1 MANTSIY
8 AAFERLWQ
16 HVVAALGNKADT
28 SYVDTKLE
36 EITPS
41 PWTLHEETG
50 CFYRQINEG
59 NNHDIE
65 WLNPPMSEPYS
76 FTRNGDGTAIVVGE
90 YRTAERFGGKPVYTC
105 IIDTGASVSSNSST
119 KEFVSDEF
127 RQVPILIRDEGFAIK
142 QTGLEGRHL
151 PYMETPSVYWSVH
164 AERDTS
170 NNKRVKIF
178 ERSHYART
186 GWKTFVQIWYTY
198 ETPFNI
204 T

>member
-28 SYVDTKLE
+28 SYVDTKLAD
-36 EITPS
+36 IN
-41 PWTLHEETG
+41 PWTLDENG
-50 CFYRQINEG
+50 CFSRMVGTEK
-59 NNHDIE
+59 E

-76 FTRNGDGTAIVVGE
+76 FTSYGDGTAIVVGE

-127 RQVPILIRDEGFAIK
+127 RQIPVLIRDEGFAIK

>member
-28 SYVDTKLE
+28 SYVNTKLE

-41 PWTLHEETG
+41 PWTLDEETG
-50 CFYRQINEG
+50 CFYRRIGMEV
-59 NNHDIE
+59 E
-65 WLNPPMSEPYS
+65 WLNPPMSDSYS
-76 FTRNGDGTAIVVGE
+76 FTSYGDGTAIVVGE

-127 RQVPILIRDEGFAIK
+127 RQIPVLIRDEGFAIK

-178 ERSHYART
+178 EKSHYART